1 MCCRFLTALATATA
15 LTIRSM
21 HAAGSGSIDAM
32 KKLKGLMY
40 SFCAALVHRV
50 ASYYAIGILYDW
62 HVFTW

>member
-1 MCCRFLTALATATA
+1 
-15 LTIRSM
+15 M